1 MLQIKNDSF
10 PPPPSLERNYK
21 QIVKFMAFHP
31 LHFVNTDASLTK
43 NE

>member
-1 MLQIKNDSF
+1 MFTNKNDPSL
-10 PPPPSLERNYK
+10 PPLERNNK

-31 LHFVNTDASLTK
+31 LHFVNTDASLPTE